1 MQASNSEIKAEI
13 TFIAF
18 QQNFT
23 LDLYENRGLF
33 TSRYRELS
41 HEHSNDNTATDRR
54 DMNHCFYHGTVRG
67 RERSSVS
74 LTTCEGIEGLIFD
87 GLASYRIEPTD
98 NSVHL
103 IYRINNYNFN
113 EHYSTERRQT
123 QDEGV
128 CTINSQTHRRFS
140 KRSTENN
147 LKTHRR
153 TRRDVFTETKY
164 VELIIIN
171 DHKQFE
177 SCGKNLTKTNL
188 RAKQIANIVDA
199 IFKPLNVRVALVAI
213 ETWDV
218 EDKVKA
224 DDDAETYLSNLIKY
238 RKKKLLRK
246 YPNDVTKLLTGV
258 SLRDSIRGKA
268 QVMAICSRQ
277 SAGVIQDYSRNA
289 AFTANTFA
297 HELGHLF
304 GMYHDE
310 DLPHCVCNTR
320 NSRGCVMSEH
330 VGREP
335 ATEFS
340 NCSLKGLEETLS
352 RGLGSCLFN
361 VPQILVG
368 GPVCGDG
375 IVGGGEE
382 CDCGTEQECA
392 DKRDTCC
399 DHVTCKLHVHAQC
412 ADGACCEKCM
422 FKKRG
427 AICRE
432 KVNQCDIPETCTGS
446 SGVCPQDVYVHNGYP
461 CANNTAYCYLGECL
475 THDQQCQDL
484 WGYDAVSAPYMCYN
498 YHNTR
503 RPDKFGHCRR
513 SKKGRY
519 RACQLQD
526 AKCGK
531 LWCLARNQRPIIG
544 IERNVMSSRWPVDGE
559 IITCKGTSL
568 QMGVDVPEAAMTL
581 EGTKCDDGKVCL
593 NRQCVS
599 VNVLLKKV
607 PGCAKNCSGNGICSN
622 VGTCHCFEPWIGD
635 SCSEK
640 IDDVKPTS
648 KASQPIKTLFYSTT
662 RTYLPTRK
670 PSTTAQTTS
679 IRTLTPTAAQGIE
692 SKVVYTAVSVSL
704 VALTGLLVIGLC
716 GYKRHYKHQKFVL
729 QHTGKARKIRSRVK
743 VVVI

>member
-1 MQASNSEIKAEI
+1 MRTVN
-13 TFIAF
+13 
-18 QQNFT
+18 N
-23 LDLYENRGLF
+23 
-33 TSRYRELS
+33 
-41 HEHSNDNTATDRR
+41 
-54 DMNHCFYHGTVRG
+54 CFYQGTVRG
-67 RERSSVS
+67 RERSTVS
-74 LTTCEGIEGLIFD
+74 LNTCEGIEGLIFD
-87 GLASYRIEPTD
+87 GVRSYFIKPTD
-98 NSVHL
+98 NSFHL
-103 IYRINNYNFN
+103 IYRMDDYNLN
-113 EHYSTERRQT
+113 EHYSSEQRTT
-123 QDEGV
+123 QDESV
-128 CTINSQTHRRFS
+128 CTINSQTQRRFS
-140 KRSTENN
+140 DNN
-147 LKTHRR
+147 LGTHRR

-164 VELIIIN
+164 VELLIIN

-177 SCGKNLTKTNL
+177 ACGKNLTKTNL

-199 IFKPLNVRVALVAI
+199 IFRPLNVRVALVAI

-218 EDKVKA
+218 ADKVKA

-246 YPNDVTKLLTGV
+246 DPNDVTKLLTGV
-258 SLRDSIRGKA
+258 PLRDSIRGKA
-268 QVMAICSRQ
+268 QVMTICSRQ

-310 DLPHCVCNTR
+310 DLPRCVCNTR
-320 NSRGCVMSEH
+320 SSRGCVMSEH

-361 VPQILVG
+361 VPRSLVG

-375 IVGGGEE
+375 IVGDGEE
-382 CDCGTEQECA
+382 CDCGTAQECA
-392 DKRDTCC
+392 DKGDTCC
-399 DHVTCKLHVHAQC
+399 DHVTCKLRAHAQC
-412 ADGACCEKCM
+412 ADGMCCEKCR
-422 FKKRG
+422 FKKSG
-427 AICRE
+427 AICRG
-432 KVNQCDIPETCTGS
+432 KVNECDIPEICTGF

-461 CANNTAYCYLGECL
+461 CANNTAYCHLGECL
-475 THDQQCQDL
+475 THNQQCQDL
-484 WGYDAVSAPYMCYN
+484 WGQDAVSGPDMCYN

-503 RPDKFGHCRR
+503 SPNKFGHCRK
-513 SKKGRY
+513 SKKGKF

-531 LWCLARNQRPIIG
+531 LWCLARNQRPTKG
-544 IERNVMSSRWPVDGE
+544 IQRDVMNSRWPYDGK

-607 PGCAKNCSGNGICSN
+607 PSCAKNCSGNGLCSN
-622 VGTCHCFEPWIGD
+622 IGKCHCFKPWTGV

-648 KASQPIKTLFYSTT
+648 KASQPIKTLFYSTMK
-662 RTYLPTRK
+662 TYLSTKK
-670 PSTTAQTTS
+670 PSSTAQTTS
-679 IRTLTPTAAQGIE
+679 IRTFTPTTVQGVE
-692 SKVVYTAVSVSL
+692 SKVIYSAVSVSL
-704 VALTGLLVIGLC
+704 VTLILLLVAGLC
-716 GYKRHYKHQKFVL
+716 SYKRHYKHQKFVL
-729 QHTGKARKIRSRVK
+729 QHTSKTHKIPSRVK
-743 VVVI
+743 VIVI